1 MNAPSFLQAEITSDG
16 TVVAA
21 TTSGSWSKEGKPFE
35 GAVLGQRLEEAPKF
49 SYQRTHRELYKL
61 TPDYNSW
68 LTDPASPLF
77 KPVALEQT
85 DHKNLIARRVKYPDY
100 TIRRYTESLPNNVYK
115 FECNSTGFIGAKF
128 DVRTP
133 SKIVFLWDELLT
145 NGESN
150 GACRSTD
157 GWSTNWHRALH
168 ELESFEPYTLQYL
181 QVIVE
186 KGDCKVSDFYIRQY
200 VNSDV
205 ARASFSCDNGGI
217 NKIYKAAVE
226 TYKQNALDIF
236 MDCPSRER
244 AGWLCDSYFTARVA
258 FDLSG
263 NHLIET
269 NFLENYLLPEKFM
282 NIPQGM
288 LPMCYPSDHV
298 NGNFIPNWAM
308 WFVIELEEIP
318 RTQQRP
324 ANDQSTR
331 TEGKRTARLFRPIRE
346 RGRAAREPGKVGF
359 RRMVESE
366 RFRPGCQLSHQHAL
380 CKNAGSSR
388 KTLQPS
394 RSAAKSTAN
403 P

>member
-1 MNAPSFLQAEITSDG
+1 MNRLIRTGILAALGALACIQLYAQPASFQRAVPVWVNGQQNTPNLTASFRVCIPWNGQSQTQLRLAAHSDYRAYVNGVFLGHGPCVAGKGFYRIDEYDLNPYLKSGDNLIALEVAGYNIPNFYIMNAPSFLQAEITSDG

-145 NGESN
+145 NGGIKRRMSF
-150 GACRSTD
+150 D
-157 GWSTNWHRALH
+157 GRMEYELAPGTY

-205 ARASFSCDNGGI
+205 ARARSRATTEESTKFTKRPWRLTSKMPWTFSWT
-217 NKIYKAAVE
+217 V
-226 TYKQNALDIF
+226 
-236 MDCPSRER
+236 
-244 AGWLCDSYFTARVA
+244 
-258 FDLSG
+258 
-263 NHLIET
+263 
-269 NFLENYLLPEKFM
+269 
-282 NIPQGM
+282 
-288 LPMCYPSDHV
+288 
-298 NGNFIPNWAM
+298 
-308 WFVIELEEIP
+308 
-318 RTQQRP
+318 RP
-324 ANDQSTR
+324 
-331 TEGKRTARLFRPIRE
+331 
-346 RGRAAREPGKVGF
+346 
-359 RRMVESE
+359 ESE
-366 RFRPGCQLSHQHAL
+366 PDGCAIVISRRESLSIFRA
-380 CKNAGSSR
+380 
-388 KTLQPS
+388 T
-394 RSAAKSTAN
+394 T
-403 P
+403 